1 MLQRWKRAWT
11 SFKRL
16 PPGRRFQRRYQQQRQ
31 RPGGRSILR
40 RALWFGGAL
49 AAFAVGV
56 VLMFIPGPAVV
67 FFGISAALLAN
78 QSEPVAR
85 FLDWL
90 ELRLRALYQRAR
102 AFWRESSTPR
112 KVRVVL
118 GGALVVLGAGLALLP
133 LVRN

>member
-1 MLQRWKRAWT
+1 MFQRWKRAWT

-16 PPGRRFQRRYQQQRQ
+16 PPGQRFQRRYQRQ
-31 RPGGRSILR
+31 RRQPGGRSIWR
-40 RALWFGGAL
+40 RALWLSGAL

-67 FFGISAALLAN
+67 FFGVSAALLAN
-78 QSEPVAR
+78 QSEWVAR
-85 FLDWL
+85 SLDRL
-90 ELRLRALYQRAR
+90 EVRLRALYEQAR
-102 AFWRESSTPR
+102 AFWRQSSTLQ

-118 GGALVVLGAGLALLP
+118 GGALVVLGAGLALLL